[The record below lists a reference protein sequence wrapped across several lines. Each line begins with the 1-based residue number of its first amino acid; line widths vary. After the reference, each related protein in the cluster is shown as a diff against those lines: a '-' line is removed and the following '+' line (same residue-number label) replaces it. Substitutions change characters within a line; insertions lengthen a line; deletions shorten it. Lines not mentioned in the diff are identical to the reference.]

1 MAFPT
6 FKVGKEVGKEM
17 ARSIHKLTDLAVKSE
32 KKTGRHADGGGLY
45 LNVAANGSKSWVFM
59 WTPKGSGSR
68 REMGLGAY
76 PAVALAKA
84 RKMAEEYRRAIAE
97 GRDPIDE
104 RRREE
109 EPTFAKC
116 VDLFLEKFER
126 QWRNEKHRAQWRMT
140 LTEYCKPI
148 AKKRVSQIETADVL
162 RILNPIWQD
171 KQETA
176 SRLRGRIERVLDF
189 AKVKGW
195 RTGENP
201 ALWRGNL
208 KNVLPARE
216 KLQRGHHAAMPYED
230 VPAFVARLAEAE
242 AMAARALE
250 FLIMTAARSGE
261 VLHAQWD
268 EIDLEKGLWI
278 IPANRMKAGKEHRVP
293 LNARALEILKPL
305 HDLRVSAYV
314 FPGHKENRPL
324 SVMAMAMLMRRM
336 KVEQF
341 TVHGFRSS
349 FRDWVGEETHFPRDL
364 AEMALAHHV
373 GNAVERA
380 YRRGDAL
387 EKRRK
392 LMDAWQAF
400 CLSTDAENVVRLPV
414 S

>member
-1 MAFPT
+1 
-6 FKVGKEVGKEM
+6 M
-17 ARSIHKLTDLAVKSE
+17 ARSIHNLTDLAAKSE

-45 LNVAANGSKSWVFM
+45 LNIAANGSKSWVFM
-59 WTPKGSGSR
+59 WKPKGGSR

-76 PAVALAKA
+76 PAVSLAMA
-84 RKMAEEYRRAIAE
+84 RKRAEANRRAIAD

-109 EPTFAKC
+109 EPTFAEC

-140 LTEYCKPI
+140 LTEYCRPI

-195 RTGENP
+195 RSGENP

-216 KLQRGHHAAMPYED
+216 KLQRGHHAAMPYEA

-242 AMAARALE
+242 TMAARALE

-261 VLHAQWD
+261 VLQAQWH
-268 EIDLEKGLWI
+268 EIDLEKRIWTV
-278 IPANRMKAGKEHRVP
+278 PADRMKAGKEHRVP
-293 LNARALEILKPL
+293 LNDRALEILKPL
-305 HDLRVSAYV
+305 HEMRVSAFV

-324 SVMAMAMLMRRM
+324 SVMAMTMLMRRV
-336 KVEQF
+336 KADQF

-349 FRDWVGEETHFPRDL
+349 FRDWVGEETAFQGEI
-364 AEMALAHHV
+364 AEAALAHHV

-392 LMDAWQAF
+392 LMEAWQAF
-400 CLSTDAENVVRLPV
+400 CLPGEADNIIPLRV
-414 S
+414 